1 VDGSELRVTD
11 FVARPHR
18 IRRYVIPAAAVLLIV
33 FTLTGVFIRST
44 PTGATFH
51 VSDEVAVIGVGI
63 LLAAATLLT
72 LRPRVT
78 ANERGIEVRNVVNS
92 KTLPWSEVRGVSFP
106 DGAPWARVELLA
118 DEYYPAM
125 AIQAHDGQRAVDAMR
140 ELRALYR
147 TYTTP
152 DDRD

>member
-1 VDGSELRVTD
+1 MSD

-18 IRRYVIPAAAVLLIV
+18 IRRYVIPAAAVLLIA
-33 FTLTGVFIRST
+33 FTATGILIKRT

-51 VSDEVAVIGVGI
+51 VSDQIAVIGVGV
-63 LLAAATLLT
+63 LLAGATLLT

-92 KTLPWSEVRGVSFP
+92 KTLPWKEVRAVSFP

-140 ELRALYR
+140 DLRALHR
-147 TYTTP
+147 TYAKTEAN
-152 DDRD
+152 D